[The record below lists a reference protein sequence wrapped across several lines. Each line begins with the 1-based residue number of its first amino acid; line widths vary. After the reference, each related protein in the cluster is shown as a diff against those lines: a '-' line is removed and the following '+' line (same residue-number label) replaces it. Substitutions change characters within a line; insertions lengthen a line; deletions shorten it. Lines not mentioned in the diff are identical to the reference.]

1 MFYDIS
7 ENFQDKVK
15 KNMLIFL
22 YNYNSSLRQQQHRW
36 FVTFSIF
43 SFKMR
48 LMEKRTVQRSVED
61 DVVFVKPVNNLTV
74 ESAEHV
80 GT

>member
-7 ENFQDKVK
+7 ENFQDK
-15 KNMLIFL
+15 MISLQLSQFFF
-22 YNYNSSLRQQQHRW
+22 LRQQQHRW
-36 FVTFSIF
+36 FGTFSIF

-80 GT
+80 GI

>member
-1 MFYDIS
+1 MKI
-7 ENFQDKVK
+7 
-15 KNMLIFL
+15 MLLL
-22 YNYNSSLRQQQHRW
+22 YNYHNSSSLRQQQHRW
-36 FVTFSIF
+36 FGTFSIF

-80 GT
+80 GI